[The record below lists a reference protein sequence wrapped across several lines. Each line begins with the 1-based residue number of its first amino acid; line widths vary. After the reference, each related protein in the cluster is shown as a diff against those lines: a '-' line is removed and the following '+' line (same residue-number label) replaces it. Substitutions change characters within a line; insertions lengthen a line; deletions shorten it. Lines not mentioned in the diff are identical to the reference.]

1 MKKLLRLFAFGLL
14 IIYSPAPSY
23 SHQIVGE
30 VTPLLSR
37 MEIIVRLIEV
47 GDIELAFRETELI
60 VEDFHYHKLTSVED
74 GLETTMNKIDKKFG
88 TNLRTS
94 LDESLIKKNPDD
106 LRKTLQTLGVLLMLE
121 KFDTLQETFKTND
134 SDSDTQKTIFWLG
147 RNNFTLL
154 LEPTLAKYDPAEEM
168 QMDRLL
174 DRMLYRL
181 EDRKWKEFEDTKI
194 ELITELERYFK
205 LSLPPCALD
214 ASINKD

>member
-1 MKKLLRLFAFGLL
+1 
-14 IIYSPAPSY
+14 
-23 SHQIVGE
+23 
-30 VTPLLSR
+30 
-37 MEIIVRLIEV
+37 
-47 GDIELAFRETELI
+47 
-60 VEDFHYHKLTSVED
+60 
-74 GLETTMNKIDKKFG
+74 
-88 TNLRTS
+88 
-94 LDESLIKKNPDD
+94 
-106 LRKTLQTLGVLLMLE
+106 MLE
-121 KFDTLQETFKTND
+121 KFDTLQETFKKND
-134 SDSDTQKTIFWLG
+134 SNLNTQKAIFWLG

-168 QMDRLL
+168 RMDRLL

>member
-1 MKKLLRLFAFGLL
+1 MKKLLSLFTFGLL
-14 IIYSPAPSY
+14 VIYSAPSY

-37 MEIIVRLIEV
+37 MEIIVRLIEA

-74 GLETTMNKIDKKFG
+74 GLKTTINKIDKKFG
-88 TNLRTS
+88 TNLQTS
-94 LDESLIKKNPDD
+94 LDESLIKKDPDD

-121 KFDTLQETFKTND
+121 KFDTLQETFKKND
-134 SDSDTQKTIFWLG
+134 SNLNTQKAIFWLG

-168 QMDRLL
+168 RMDRLL

-181 EDRKWKEFEDTKI
+181 EDKKCKEFEDTKI

-205 LSLPPCALD
+205 ISLPPPVLD
-214 ASINKD
+214 GSLNKN

>member
-1 MKKLLRLFAFGLL
+1 MKKLLSLFAFGLL
-14 IIYSPAPSY
+14 VSYSVPSY
-23 SHQIVGE
+23 SHQILGKIP
-30 VTPLLSR
+30 PLLSR
-37 MEIIVRLIEV
+37 MEIILRLIEA

-74 GLETTMNKIDKKFG
+74 GLKTTMNKIDKKFG
-88 TNLRTS
+88 TNLQTS
-94 LDESLIKKNPDD
+94 LDESLIKKDPDD

-121 KFDTLQETFKTND
+121 KFDTLQETFKKND
-134 SDSDTQKTIFWLG
+134 SNPNTQKTIFWLG

-168 QMDRLL
+168 RMDRLL

>member
-1 MKKLLRLFAFGLL
+1 MKKLLSLFTFVLL
-14 IIYSPAPSY
+14 VIYSAPSY

-37 MEIIVRLIEV
+37 MEIIVRLIEA

-74 GLETTMNKIDKKFG
+74 GLKTTINKIDKKFG
-88 TNLRTS
+88 TNLQTS
-94 LDESLIKKNPDD
+94 LDESLIKKDPDD

-121 KFDTLQETFKTND
+121 KFDTLQETFKKND
-134 SDSDTQKTIFWLG
+134 SNPNTPKTIFWLG

-168 QMDRLL
+168 RMDRLL

-181 EDRKWKEFEDTKI
+181 EDKKWKEFEDTKI

-205 LSLPPCALD
+205 LSLPPPVLD
-214 ASINKD
+214 GSLNKN